1 MTLLIS
7 LLSSRMTPQDL
18 ISLSAVLLYVIPVIG
33 YALTSNFIHI
43 KAFLGLFTTMILSES
58 IKYYII
64 KDLSPRPKGAYDC
77 NLWCNDG
84 KQEGNPGMPSGHS
97 SQVTFFSSFY
107 YDQTSNVWIQAGLIL
122 YALLV
127 MISRYMKRCHTI
139 PQILTGAL
147 LGWTMSRCVR

>member
-1 MTLLIS
+1 MNLQPWVP
-7 LLSSRMTPQDL
+7 MVQDL

-43 KAFLGLFTTMILSES
+43 KGLIGLFTTMVLGES
-58 IKYYII
+58 IKHYII
-64 KDLSPRPKGAYDC
+64 KESSPRPKGAYNC

-84 KQEGNPGMPSGHS
+84 AQEGKPGMPSGHS
-97 SQVTFFSSFY
+97 SQVAFFASFY
-107 YDQTSNVWIQAGLIL
+107 YEHTQNIWARAGLIL

-127 MISRYMKRCHTI
+127 MISRYVKRCHTI
-139 PQILTGAL
+139 PQIATGAL